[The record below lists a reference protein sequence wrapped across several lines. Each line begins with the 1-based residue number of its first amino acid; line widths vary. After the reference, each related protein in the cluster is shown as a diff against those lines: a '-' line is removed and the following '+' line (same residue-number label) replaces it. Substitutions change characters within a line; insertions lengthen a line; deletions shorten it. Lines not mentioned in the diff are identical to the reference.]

1 MLLFWLIYSIKSFL
15 KIKNSQISIVVNWF
29 ISLDLNLK
37 QKKKYLF
44 NYIIINILKSKLVIK
59 LKKFLVHDS
68 LIESMVELVMS

>member
-37 QKKKYLF
+37 QKK
-44 NYIIINILKSKLVIK
+44 IISIQLYNNQCFKIQVG
-59 LKKFLVHDS
+59 H
-68 LIESMVELVMS
+68 